1 MSTNSLN
8 VKCEL
13 NIEDA
18 IAWNYYYL
26 ENSAQW
32 KKNWKLIRFVF
43 MPVMAIC
50 FVAGI
55 IYLRSGVNTGTISS
69 VVGGGIGI
77 IIGACGFL
85 YYLYYPNIMRRRIRK
100 TAKIAYSYKNNFIG
114 AHKYSVSPEGVR
126 DNDEAIVKW
135 TAIENIAQTDAHI
148 FILVYPKKAIIIPK
162 RAFPDDAAI
171 RRFVQDVRDI
181 FQAARKSA

>member
-1 MSTNSLN
+1 MGTNTVSI
-8 VKCEL
+8 KCEL
-13 NIEDA
+13 DVNDA

-32 KKNWKLIRFVF
+32 KKNWKLIRLVF

-55 IYLRSGVNTGTISS
+55 IYLLNGVNTGTISS

-77 IIGACGFL
+77 IIGAGGFL
-85 YYLYYPNIMRRRIRK
+85 YYLYYPNIIRRRIRK
-100 TAKIAYSYKNNFIG
+100 TANITYSYKNNFIG

-135 TAIENIAQTDAHI
+135 TAIENIAQTDAYI

-171 RRFVQDVRDI
+171 NRFMQEAKTI
-181 FQAARKSA
+181 FQTAQKTA